1 MLYVSGQAGPRVSFL
16 CRMLIITDSDLQIQS
31 HKNEVQ
37 LQMKPHQ
44 PWRIALWLSR
54 FQLTVFFFKK
64 MWVFWLERVFP
75 SLVIVFLISLTVF
88 GLFCYCHFVIRQTMV
103 SVLQANLISC
113 RTGFVFSCFYKSN
126 FLKMFSFVARTVQ
139 PQQPF
144 FLLSFDLEHYN

>member
-1 MLYVSGQAGPRVSFL
+1 MLYVSGQARPRVSFL
-16 CRMLIITDSDLQIQS
+16 CRMLIITDSDLQIQT

-54 FQLTVFFFKK
+54 FQLLRKCE
-64 MWVFWLERVFP
+64 VFWLERVFP

-88 GLFCYCHFVIRQTMV
+88 GLFSYCHFVIRQTMV
-103 SVLQANLISC
+103 SVLQANLFSC